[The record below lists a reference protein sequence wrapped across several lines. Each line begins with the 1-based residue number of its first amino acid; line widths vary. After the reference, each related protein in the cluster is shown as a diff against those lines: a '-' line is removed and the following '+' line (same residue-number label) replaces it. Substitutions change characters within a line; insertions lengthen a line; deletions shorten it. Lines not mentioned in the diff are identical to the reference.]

1 MKTKFA
7 LIAAALMI
15 FVMPLSA
22 QVNKEE
28 HNMEDKAQTALLG
41 EPTFEKTSD
50 GLNIKV
56 WIIPQKD
63 SVKLAERTRDEI
75 ESSGAWNRDTST
87 SKRTGIGS
95 MGAGEAL
102 EGTHQIMVEI
112 SDAVDNKKLENV
124 KPEVVVV
131 TPSHQS
137 TTVELQSMMDHF
149 GGTLSMNEKGQYELS
164 TIVTVDGTAKTV
176 KFPFVLK

>member
-15 FVMPLSA
+15 FVIPLSA
-22 QVNKEE
+22 QVPKE
-28 HNMEDKAQTALLG
+28 HNLDDKAQTTLLG
-41 EPTFEKTSD
+41 EPTFTKTSD
-50 GLNIKV
+50 GLNFKV

-63 SVKLAERTRDEI
+63 SVKLAERTSDEI
-75 ESSGAWNRDTST
+75 ENSSVLNKDTSVT
-87 SKRTGIGS
+87 RKMGIGS

-102 EGTHQIMVEI
+102 EGTHQIMLEV

-124 KPEVVVV
+124 TPEVVVV
-131 TPSHQS
+131 SPSHQS
-137 TTVELQSMMDHF
+137 TTVELESMMDHF
-149 GGTLSMNEKGQYELS
+149 GGNLSLKEKGQYELS